1 MDVVRFIRAWI
12 TPLIALF
19 IAFAIGAILMIT
31 QGSDPVKA
39 YQSLFTTA
47 FSTQEGLAKT
57 FGKATPLAISG
68 LAVVIG
74 LRAGLFNIGAQGQ
87 LISGAL
93 AAAWAG
99 YAITGLPMIA
109 HVPLCLLIGGFFGS
123 IVGYIAGALKAYRG
137 IHEVITTIMLNSIVL
152 QLAEYL
158 SNGPLKEEGSII
170 ARTPEVLAT
179 AKIGSVAGLPIG
191 FFLSGLLALSV
202 WWIFK
207 KTTTGFRFETV
218 GKNKNAAWYAG
229 IAVKRNTVFAMV
241 ACGALAGFG
250 GAVETLGVVG
260 KFEPAFNQGLGF
272 DGITIAL
279 LARANPLAVIPGA
292 ILFGGMRGAGPTM
305 QFSAGVSPEIID
317 LILAIVLFFV
327 TAPIISRI
335 LKLKNDTTTQV
346 TSGWGSN

>member
-1 MDVVRFIRAWI
+1 MWI
-12 TPLIALF
+12 VPLAALLIAF
-19 IAFAIGAILMIT
+19 GIGAILMIT
-31 QGSDPVKA
+31 QGADPLKA
-39 YQSLFTTA
+39 YQSLFTAA
-47 FSTQEGLAKT
+47 FSSQEGLAKT
-57 FGKATPLAISG
+57 LGKATPLAISG

-99 YAITGLPMIA
+99 YALTGLPAII
-109 HVPLCLLIGGFFGS
+109 HLPLCLVFGAVFGS

-158 SNGPLKEEGSII
+158 SSGPFKEKGAII
-170 ARTPEVLAT
+170 ARTPPVLDS
-179 AKIGSVAGLPIG
+179 AKISKVGGLPIG
-191 FFLSGLLALSV
+191 FFLGVLLAVGV

-207 KTTTGFRFETV
+207 KTTTGFRFETL
-218 GKNKNAAWYAG
+218 GKNRNASWYAG
-229 IAVKRNTVFAMV
+229 IAVKRTTVLAMIS
-241 ACGALAGFG
+241 CGALAGFG

-260 KFEPAFNQGLGF
+260 KFEPAFNQGIGF

-305 QFSAGVSPEIID
+305 QFAAGVSPEIID

-327 TAPIISRI
+327 TAPVITRI
-335 LKLKNDTTTQV
+335 FKLKSDSGASV

>member
-1 MDVVRFIRAWI
+1 MWI
-12 TPLIALF
+12 VPLIALL
-19 IAFAIGAILMIT
+19 IAFGIGAILMLT
-31 QGSDPVKA
+31 QGLDPLKA
-39 YQSLFTTA
+39 YESLFTAA
-47 FSTQEGLAKT
+47 FSSQEGLAKT

-99 YAITGLPMIA
+99 YALTGLPMVI
-109 HVPLCLLIGGFFGS
+109 HLPLCLIIGAIFGS

-158 SNGPLKEEGSII
+158 SNGPFKEEGSII
-170 ARTPEVLAT
+170 ARTPPVLDS
-179 AKIGSVAGLPIG
+179 AKISSIAGMPVG
-191 FFLSGLLALSV
+191 FFLSVLLALGV

-207 KTTTGFRFETV
+207 NTTTGFRFETV
-218 GKNKNAAWYAG
+218 GKNRNAAWYAG
-229 IAVKRNTVFAMV
+229 IAVKRNTVLAMV

-305 QFSAGVSPEIID
+305 QFTAGVSPEIID

-327 TAPIISRI
+327 TAPIITRF
-335 LKLKNDTTTQV
+335 LKMKSDSGATV

>member
-152 QLAEYL
+152 QFAEYL

-170 ARTPEVLAT
+170 ARTPEVLDT

-191 FFLSGLLALSV
+191 FFLSGLLALGV

-250 GAVETLGVVG
+250 GAVET
-260 KFEPAFNQGLGF
+260 E
-272 DGITIAL
+272 
-279 LARANPLAVIPGA
+279 
-292 ILFGGMRGAGPTM
+292 
-305 QFSAGVSPEIID
+305 
-317 LILAIVLFFV
+317 LIV
-327 TAPIISRI
+327 
-335 LKLKNDTTTQV
+335 
-346 TSGWGSN
+346 